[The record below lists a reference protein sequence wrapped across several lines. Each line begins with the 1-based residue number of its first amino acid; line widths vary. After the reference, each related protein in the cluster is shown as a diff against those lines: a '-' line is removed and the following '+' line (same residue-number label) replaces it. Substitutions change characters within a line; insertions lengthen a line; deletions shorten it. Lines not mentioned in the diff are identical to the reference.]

1 MSEKRHVVKVTIMGE
16 EYTLRTDEEPE
27 HAVAV
32 AAYLDSAIQRI
43 ANSGTVVEA
52 NRAAILAALQ
62 ITDELFKLREN
73 VQQSD
78 DALRA
83 LSGEIRRL
91 LPPAKRGRESEFV
104 STEHPAQM
112 SQPARAD

>member
-1 MSEKRHVVKVTIMGE
+1 MSEKRHIVKVTIMGE
-16 EYTLRTDEEPE
+16 EYTLRTDEDPE

-32 AAYLDSAIQRI
+32 ATYLDNAIQRI

-52 NRAAILAALQ
+52 NRASILAALQ

-78 DALRA
+78 EALRS
-83 LSGEIRRL
+83 LSGEIRRW
-91 LPPAKRGRESEFV
+91 LPPAKRTRESEFV
-104 STEHPAQM
+104 STESPAQVGQ
-112 SQPARAD
+112 SARAD